1 MDLDGLVTE
10 AGKMYVEF
18 ELYLHLMRTKYDSW
32 VIPFRFFHSIYQV
45 HDELKDKLF
54 KMEMSWVCEESGFA
68 HQVIPEQ
75 WYQKAQQAGI
85 DSKRDDD
92 SDNEI

>member
-1 MDLDGLVTE
+1 M
-10 AGKMYVEF
+10 
-18 ELYLHLMRTKYDSW
+18 
-32 VIPFRFFHSIYQV
+32 

-54 KMEMSWVCEESGFA
+54 KMEMSWVCEESGFR
-68 HQVIPEQ
+68 HQIVPEE

>member
-1 MDLDGLVTE
+1 M
-10 AGKMYVEF
+10 
-18 ELYLHLMRTKYDSW
+18 
-32 VIPFRFFHSIYQV
+32 

-54 KMEMSWVCEESGFA
+54 KMEMSWVCEESGWS
-68 HQVIPEQ
+68 HQVVPDK
-75 WYQKAQQAGI
+75 WYRKAQQAGI